1 MSDQWDRKWSKSD
14 YSGAKWRKPFQKE
27 EMNNSVKYCQHVE
40 QDEDE
45 GMTQIWQH
53 GSHCWRFVWGVV
65 RMIDCTEC
73 LWQRMGEAQILP
85 SFPWDPRIH
94 FTLTTLFTII
104 LIGLYLYLLNWALSN
119 FNAEPWFTHPVYS
132 TTWAQIKYSSSVC
145 WMNMILYSK
154 KESFHVNEYEYH
166 WD

>member
-65 RMIDCTEC
+65 RMIDCTEYI
-73 LWQRMGEAQILP
+73 WQRMGEAQIVP
-85 SFPWDPRIH
+85 SFPWDPLIH
-94 FTLTTLFTII
+94 FTLTTLHNYTYW
-104 LIGLYLYLLNWALSN
+104 LISLSPQLSFEQLQCWAMFHSSCLQYNTGTNQVLIKCLLN
-119 FNAEPWFTHPVYS
+119 
-132 TTWAQIKYSSSVC
+132 
-145 WMNMILYSK
+145 
-154 KESFHVNEYEYH
+154 EY
-166 WD
+166 DTVI